1 MNSKS
6 LSLLIMAVAFG
17 TMGFAQG
24 FHIGIKGGTNLSKIE
39 GRSFNQEFRYGY
51 TAGIFSE
58 ININKHWGIQPEVLW
73 NQSNTRT
80 TGEFKNIYH
89 PSLSDVKDVKLNY
102 LSVPLLASYRPVK
115 FFTIQAG
122 PQFGILINRK
132 QNLLDNGRNAF
143 KNGDLSLLGGVQF
156 NIGGLKIGGRY
167 TISLLDIKNLGGGET
182 WRNHGFQLYA
192 GLRIF

>member
-24 FHIGIKGGTNLSKIE
+24 FHIGIKGGTNLYKIE

-58 ININKHWGIQPEVLW
+58 INFDKHWGIQPEVLW
-73 NQSNTRT
+73 NQFNTRT
-80 TGEFKNIYH
+80 TEEFKNIYH
-89 PSLSDVKDVKLNY
+89 PSLSDVRDVKLNY
-102 LSVPLLASYRPVK
+102 LSVPLLASYRPLK

-132 QNLLDNGRNAF
+132 QDLLDNGRNAF
-143 KNGDLSLLGGVQF
+143 KYGDLSLLGGVQF

-167 TISLLDIKNLGGGET
+167 SIGLLDIKNLGGGET
-182 WRNHGFQLYA
+182 WRNHDFQLYA
-192 GLRIF
+192 GFRIF